1 MPGLGRVAQALTVA
15 ALLGLG
21 SPTLATANELR
32 TQLDIRPNNRTEGQP
47 RDVADQL
54 LRLGGSQEAAGE
66 YRQAINSW
74 RQALAIYQEIG
85 DMAASGIAYDY
96 IGLTYGSLGRYVE
109 AEEALRRRLAVARD
123 NADFQGQIF
132 GWNNLGSIF
141 IQRGDVGLAQTA
153 FNEALT
159 IARSL
164 NSYQGI
170 GLSLSNLALVATARR
185 NRQEAVKLYEAAA
198 NYRFQAGDRM
208 GEANT
213 LNGLGDAYRSF
224 FQISDAIGAYRLALR
239 SGRELDDVA
248 IQLRA
253 IDGLLAIY
261 LDRGDLQ
268 DARALLDQRV
278 TLTARQ
284 ADQWQQ
290 LNTLRLLGEYYEQLG
305 EWGLAKNFYEQALA
319 IAQRLEDSQAVV
331 SLNNRLIDLSNVS
344 PDS

>member
-1 MPGLGRVAQALTVA
+1 MRCLGKWAQVLTVA
-15 ALLGLG
+15 AVLGLC
-21 SPTLATANELR
+21 SPLAAANELR
-32 TQLDIRPNNRTEGQP
+32 SQLDIRPNNRTEGLP

-54 LRLGGSQEAAGE
+54 LRLGGSQEAAGQ
-66 YRQAINSW
+66 YQQAINSW
-74 RQALAIYQEIG
+74 SQALAIYQEIG

-96 IGLTYGSLGRYVE
+96 IGLTYGNLGRYVE
-109 AEEALRRRLAVARD
+109 AEDALRRRLAVARD
-123 NADFQGQIF
+123 NADFQGQVF

-153 FNEALT
+153 FTEALT

-170 GLSLSNLALVATARR
+170 GLSLSNLALVATARG
-185 NRQEAVKLYEAAA
+185 NAQEAVKLYESAA
-198 NYRFQAGDRM
+198 NYRFQGGDRL

-213 LNGLGDAYRSF
+213 LNGLGDAYRSL
-224 FQISDAIGAYRLALR
+224 FQMADAIEAYRLALR
-239 SGRELDDVA
+239 SGRELGDLA

-261 LDRGDLQ
+261 LNRGDLQ
-268 DARALLDQRV
+268 DARTLLDQRV
-278 TLTARQ
+278 ALTAGQ

-290 LNTLRLLGEYYEQLG
+290 LNTLRLLGEYYEQIG
-305 EWGLAKNFYEQALA
+305 ERGLAKNFYEQALA

-331 SLNNRLIDLSNVS
+331 FLNNRLLDLSS
-344 PDS
+344 ALSD